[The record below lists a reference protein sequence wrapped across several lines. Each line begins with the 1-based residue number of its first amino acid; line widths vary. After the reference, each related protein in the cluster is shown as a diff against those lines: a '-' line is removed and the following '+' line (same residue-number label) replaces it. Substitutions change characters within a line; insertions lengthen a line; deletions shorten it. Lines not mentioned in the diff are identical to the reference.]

1 VCQNGRRNSR
11 HPDLAYRAVA
21 LAPAF
26 RDCEVIPWHGDVQP
40 PCTAKAADHRRLQ
53 PTELNSLPTLVDVP
67 RALAV
72 NSKTEGLRFESS
84 RPCHPP
90 SLARVLPAVAAL
102 HLTQSQLSALLM
114 SPIKTI
120 DLLYGCRAHS
130 VMGMKN
136 GKRNGAM
143 DAILYGADGS
153 RESAAMAELLSEMGV
168 EFEYRSVNTDP
179 AARREW
185 EDLDGESIPMLRLG
199 SAGIVRGL
207 DRIKVQQL
215 VGWVG
220 C

>member
-1 VCQNGRRNSR
+1 
-11 HPDLAYRAVA
+11 
-21 LAPAF
+21 
-26 RDCEVIPWHGDVQP
+26 
-40 PCTAKAADHRRLQ
+40 
-53 PTELNSLPTLVDVP
+53 
-67 RALAV
+67 
-72 NSKTEGLRFESS
+72 
-84 RPCHPP
+84 
-90 SLARVLPAVAAL
+90 
-102 HLTQSQLSALLM
+102 M

-136 GKRNGAM
+136 GKANGAA
-143 DAILYGADGS
+143 DAVLYGADGS

-185 EDLDGESIPMLRLG
+185 EDLDGELIPMLRLG

-215 VGWVG
+215 MGWVG

>member
-1 VCQNGRRNSR
+1 
-11 HPDLAYRAVA
+11 
-21 LAPAF
+21 
-26 RDCEVIPWHGDVQP
+26 
-40 PCTAKAADHRRLQ
+40 
-53 PTELNSLPTLVDVP
+53 
-67 RALAV
+67 
-72 NSKTEGLRFESS
+72 
-84 RPCHPP
+84 
-90 SLARVLPAVAAL
+90 
-102 HLTQSQLSALLM
+102 M

-120 DLLYGCRAHS
+120 DLLYGRREAS
-130 VMGMKN
+130 VTRMKN
-136 GKRNGAM
+136 GQRNGAM
-143 DAILYGADGS
+143 DAVLYGADGS

-185 EDLDGESIPMLRLG
+185 EDLDGEHIPMLRLG